1 MLGALLALGIF
12 GGAAAKAAYDNYNMK
27 KYSTR
32 YDENGNRH
40 YFDRLGT
47 DYINGEKIISGGYTD
62 TKGIYH
68 RTETGLNSNKVYTD
82 YVCPSEQLKADYQ
95 KEEIQWAKDHN
106 VLIAN
111 IYQPRF
117 KKAVATELSTGKV
130 IACMMDYKVNGVEHY
145 RKFYVKPDAKEYEY
159 NKNIG
164 ISDHHHWYG
173 IMRQHPKISNV
184 MNAWITTKKRLRLS
198 SMSHFQDK
206 AMPAY

>member
-159 NKNIG
+159 NKTAKGDMG
-164 ISDHHHWYG
+164 IEITKDEYYKMFTVPPTYSCLPSDYD
-173 IMRQHPKISNV
+173 V
-184 MNAWITTKKRLRLS
+184 VNALYA
-198 SMSHFQDK
+198 DK
-206 AMPAY
+206 

>member
-68 RTETGLNSNKVYTD
+68 RTEIGLNSNKVYTD

-159 NKNIG
+159 NKTAKGDMG
-164 ISDHHHWYG
+164 IEITKDEYYKMFTVPPTYSCLPSDYD
-173 IMRQHPKISNV
+173 V
-184 MNAWITTKKRLRLS
+184 VNALYA
-198 SMSHFQDK
+198 DK
-206 AMPAY
+206 

>member
-95 KEEIQWAKDHN
+95 KEEIQWAKGHN

-159 NKNIG
+159 NKTAKGDMG
-164 ISDHHHWYG
+164 IEITKDEYYKMFTVPPTYSCLPSDYD
-173 IMRQHPKISNV
+173 V
-184 MNAWITTKKRLRLS
+184 VNALYA
-198 SMSHFQDK
+198 DK
-206 AMPAY
+206 

>member
-145 RKFYVKPDAKEYEY
+145 RKFYVKPDVKEYEY
-159 NKNIG
+159 NKTAKGDMG
-164 ISDHHHWYG
+164 IEITKDEYYKMFTVPPTYSCLPSDYD
-173 IMRQHPKISNV
+173 V
-184 MNAWITTKKRLRLS
+184 VNALYA
-198 SMSHFQDK
+198 DK
-206 AMPAY
+206 

>member
-12 GGAAAKAAYDNYNMK
+12 GGAAAKAAYDNYYMK

-62 TKGIYH
+62 DNGIYH

-82 YVCPSEQLKADYQ
+82 YVSPSEQMKADYQ

-159 NKNIG
+159 NKTAKGDMG
-164 ISDHHHWYG
+164 IEITKDEYYKMFTVPPTYSCLPSDYD
-173 IMRQHPKISNV
+173 V
-184 MNAWITTKKRLRLS
+184 VNALYE
-198 SMSHFQDK
+198 DK
-206 AMPAY
+206 

>member
-68 RTETGLNSNKVYTD
+68 RTETGLNSNKVYID

-159 NKNIG
+159 NKTAKGDMG
-164 ISDHHHWYG
+164 IEITKDEYYKMFTVPPTYSCLPSDYD
-173 IMRQHPKISNV
+173 V
-184 MNAWITTKKRLRLS
+184 VNALYA
-198 SMSHFQDK
+198 DK
-206 AMPAY
+206 